1 MCSMGTLLAFAMVC
15 VAVMMLRYKKPE
27 LDRPYKTP
35 AIYLVGSL
43 GVGFNIFLMCFVR
56 PETWIAFLIW
66 GTLGIIVYFLYS
78 KRNSNL
84 EKNKD
89 KEVDFL

>member
-1 MCSMGTLLAFAMVC
+1 
-15 VAVMMLRYKKPE
+15 MMLRYKKPE
-27 LDRPYKTP
+27 LERPYRTP
-35 AIYLVGSL
+35 ALYLVGTL
-43 GVGFNIFLMCFVR
+43 GVSFNIFLMCFVR
-56 PETWIAFLIW
+56 PETWVAFLIW

-89 KEVDFL
+89 KELETKSFSIQI